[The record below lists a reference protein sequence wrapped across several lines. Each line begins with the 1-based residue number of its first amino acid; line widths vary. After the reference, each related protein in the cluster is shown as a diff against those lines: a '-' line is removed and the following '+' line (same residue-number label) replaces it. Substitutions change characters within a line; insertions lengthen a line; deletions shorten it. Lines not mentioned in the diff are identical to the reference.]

1 MTVHYFTCDLQTD
14 DTNLNLLFSKFC
26 FNKFVYF
33 TSPLPVF
40 KWHHNLVRDF
50 LNGITIGTGYPLIC
64 CHLTTWD
71 SLVLYSNIFFK
82 TKNGL
87 SILVTLKQG
96 QQKGFAVFY
105 NQEKMQFSKL
115 KRSKMLPVF
124 LLKEFPIIWW
134 VVFHLWDLCKDPQ
147 HDNWLCRGENSPT
160 L

>member
-50 LNGITIGTGYPLIC
+50 LNGIAIGTGYPLIC

-87 SILVTLKQG
+87 SILVILKVS
-96 QQKGFAVFY
+96 KRDLP
-105 NQEKMQFSKL
+105 FSITK
-115 KRSKMLPVF
+115 KR
-124 LLKEFPIIWW
+124 
-134 VVFHLWDLCKDPQ
+134 C
-147 HDNWLCRGENSPT
+147 NSPSWKEAKCYQSFSWKNFQ
-160 L
+160 